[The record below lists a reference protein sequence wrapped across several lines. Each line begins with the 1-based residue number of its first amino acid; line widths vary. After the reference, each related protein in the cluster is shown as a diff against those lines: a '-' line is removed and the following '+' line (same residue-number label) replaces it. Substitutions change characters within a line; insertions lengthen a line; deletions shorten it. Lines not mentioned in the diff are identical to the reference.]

1 MKIDSYDKL
10 PIGKYLAILALDK
23 ELPDLEYKTEVVAIL
38 NGTTVEA
45 VLDQPL
51 TVTRD
56 QMQAADFLLQ
66 PMPRHDGKKVASSY
80 KLGGLTLIPCTNV
93 RNWNT
98 AQYIDYQTYAKN
110 TNPKVIPELLSCVL
124 VPKGYAYN
132 SGYDITAVHQAI
144 RDYLPV
150 AEAHRISAFFFAEI
164 SALHADYPNLFPSG
178 SKEDSEEGED
188 GKADGVDSA
197 DAAAGGFSDRWGWI
211 HNVDVVSET
220 TRQPWKEIWEMN
232 IVEFLNILC
241 YRRDKREWEKAE
253 LEKWKRTH

>member
-1 MKIDSYDKL
+1 MKIDSYNNL
-10 PIGKYLAILALDK
+10 PIGKYLDILALDK

-110 TNPKVIPELLSCVL
+110 NKPSIIPELLSCVL
-124 VPKGYAYN
+124 IPKGCAYN
-132 SGYDITAVHQAI
+132 SGYDIAAVHQAI

-150 AEAHRISAFFFAEI
+150 AEAHRISAFFLRKFLRYTRTI
-164 SALHADYPNLFPSG
+164 LTYSLLDLKKIPK
-178 SKEDSEEGED
+178 KERTAKQTELIRQTQQLVASLTD
-188 GKADGVDSA
+188 G
-197 DAAAGGFSDRWGWI
+197 GGF
-211 HNVDVVSET
+211 T
-220 TRQPWKEIWEMN
+220 TLM
-232 IVEFLNILC
+232 L
-241 YRRDKREWEKAE
+241 
-253 LEKWKRTH
+253 

>member
-10 PIGKYLAILALDK
+10 PIGKYLDILAIDK

-110 TNPKVIPELLSCVL
+110 TSPKVIPELLSCVL
-124 VPKGYAYN
+124 VPKACAYN

-150 AEAHRISAFFFAEI
+150 AEAQRISAFFLRKFLRYTRTI
-164 SALHADYPNLFPSG
+164 LTYSLLDLKKIPK
-178 SKEDSEEGED
+178 KERTAKQTELIRQTQRLVASLT
-188 GKADGVDSA
+188 
-197 DAAAGGFSDRWGWI
+197 AGGGF
-211 HNVDVVSET
+211 T
-220 TRQPWKEIWEMN
+220 TLM
-232 IVEFLNILC
+232 
-241 YRRDKREWEKAE
+241 
-253 LEKWKRTH
+253 

>member
-10 PIGKYLAILALDK
+10 PIGKYLDILALDK

-80 KLGGLTLIPCTNV
+80 KLGSLTLIPCTNV

-110 TNPKVIPELLSCVL
+110 TSPKVIPELLSCVL
-124 VPKGYAYN
+124 VPKGCAYN

-150 AEAHRISAFFFAEI
+150 AEAQRISAFFLRKFLRYTRTI
-164 SALHADYPNLFPSG
+164 LTYSLLDLKKIPK
-178 SKEDSEEGED
+178 KERTAKQTELIRQTQRLVASLT
-188 GKADGVDSA
+188 
-197 DAAAGGFSDRWGWI
+197 AGGGF
-211 HNVDVVSET
+211 T
-220 TRQPWKEIWEMN
+220 
-232 IVEFLNILC
+232 ILM
-241 YRRDKREWEKAE
+241 
-253 LEKWKRTH
+253 

>member
-110 TNPKVIPELLSCVL
+110 TSPKVIPELLSCVL
-124 VPKGYAYN
+124 VPKGCVYN

-150 AEAHRISAFFFAEI
+150 AEAQRISAFFLRKFLRYTRTI
-164 SALHADYPNLFPSG
+164 LTYSLLDLKKIPK
-178 SKEDSEEGED
+178 KERTAKQTELIRQTQRLVASLT
-188 GKADGVDSA
+188 
-197 DAAAGGFSDRWGWI
+197 AGGGF
-211 HNVDVVSET
+211 T
-220 TRQPWKEIWEMN
+220 TLM
-232 IVEFLNILC
+232 
-241 YRRDKREWEKAE
+241 
-253 LEKWKRTH
+253 

>member
-1 MKIDSYDKL
+1 MKIDSYNKL
-10 PIGKYLAILALDK
+10 PIGKYLDILALDK
-23 ELPDLEYKTEVVAIL
+23 EQPDLEYKTEVVAIL

-124 VPKGYAYN
+124 VPKGCAYN

-150 AEAHRISAFFFAEI
+150 AEAHRISAFFLRKFLRYTRTI
-164 SALHADYPNLFPSG
+164 LTYSLLDLKKIPK
-178 SKEDSEEGED
+178 KERTAKQTELIRQTQRLVASLT
-188 GKADGVDSA
+188 
-197 DAAAGGFSDRWGWI
+197 AGGGF
-211 HNVDVVSET
+211 T
-220 TRQPWKEIWEMN
+220 TLM
-232 IVEFLNILC
+232 
-241 YRRDKREWEKAE
+241 
-253 LEKWKRTH
+253 

>member
-10 PIGKYLAILALDK
+10 PIGKYLDILALDK

-80 KLGGLTLIPCTNV
+80 KLGSLTLIPCTNV

-110 TNPKVIPELLSCVL
+110 TSPKVIPELLSCVL
-124 VPKGYAYN
+124 VPKGCAYN

-150 AEAHRISAFFFAEI
+150 AEAQRISAFFLWKFLRYTRTI
-164 SALHADYPNLFPSG
+164 LTYSLLDLKKIPK
-178 SKEDSEEGED
+178 KERTAKQTELIRQTQRLVASLT
-188 GKADGVDSA
+188 
-197 DAAAGGFSDRWGWI
+197 AGGGF
-211 HNVDVVSET
+211 T
-220 TRQPWKEIWEMN
+220 TLM
-232 IVEFLNILC
+232 
-241 YRRDKREWEKAE
+241 
-253 LEKWKRTH
+253 

>member
-10 PIGKYLAILALDK
+10 PIGKYLDILALDK

-110 TNPKVIPELLSCVL
+110 TSPKVIPELLSCVL
-124 VPKGYAYN
+124 VPKGCAYN

-150 AEAHRISAFFFAEI
+150 AEAQRISAFFLRKFLRYTRTILTYSLLELKKI
-164 SALHADYPNLFPSG
+164 PK
-178 SKEDSEEGED
+178 KER
-188 GKADGVDSA
+188 KAKQTELIRQTQRLVASLT
-197 DAAAGGFSDRWGWI
+197 AGGGF
-211 HNVDVVSET
+211 T
-220 TRQPWKEIWEMN
+220 TLM
-232 IVEFLNILC
+232 
-241 YRRDKREWEKAE
+241 
-253 LEKWKRTH
+253 

>member
-10 PIGKYLAILALDK
+10 PIGKYLDILALDK

-110 TNPKVIPELLSCVL
+110 TSPKVIPELLSCVL
-124 VPKGYAYN
+124 VPKGCAYN

-150 AEAHRISAFFFAEI
+150 AEAQRISAFFLRKFLRYTRTILTYSLLDLKKIPKKERTTKQAELI
-164 SALHADYPNLFPSG
+164 RQTQRLVASLT
-178 SKEDSEEGED
+178 
-188 GKADGVDSA
+188 
-197 DAAAGGFSDRWGWI
+197 AGGGF
-211 HNVDVVSET
+211 T
-220 TRQPWKEIWEMN
+220 TLM
-232 IVEFLNILC
+232 
-241 YRRDKREWEKAE
+241 
-253 LEKWKRTH
+253 

>member
-10 PIGKYLAILALDK
+10 PIGKYLDILALDK

-66 PMPRHDGKKVASSY
+66 PMPSHDGKKVASSY

-110 TNPKVIPELLSCVL
+110 TSPKVIPELLSCVL
-124 VPKGYAYN
+124 VPKGCVYN

-150 AEAHRISAFFFAEI
+150 AEAQRISAFFLRKFLRYTRTI
-164 SALHADYPNLFPSG
+164 LTYSLLDLKKIPK
-178 SKEDSEEGED
+178 KERTAKQTELIRQTQRLVASLT
-188 GKADGVDSA
+188 
-197 DAAAGGFSDRWGWI
+197 AGGGF
-211 HNVDVVSET
+211 T
-220 TRQPWKEIWEMN
+220 TLM
-232 IVEFLNILC
+232 
-241 YRRDKREWEKAE
+241 
-253 LEKWKRTH
+253 